1 MSWLVSDSEL
11 SLTLSSSV
19 VSSYRYIVMGFM
31 FLFSDAMQGMS

>member
-11 SLTLSSSV
+11 SLTLSSV